1 MPGCIP
7 GQEVYSTRYVP
18 NDKIVRAGT
27 CLTCRSYV
35 DSVDSL
41 TVESSMIATARRSAR
56 FARDRRILAPAVT
69 RVGG

>member
-1 MPGCIP
+1 MY
-7 GQEVYSTRYVP
+7 QVDYHS

-27 CLTCRSYV
+27 CLRRSYV